1 MIGSVQGDK
10 AARGQ
15 RWLLSAEEE
24 EGRTKSDGERNET
37 STLDLETQ
45 TLFPSLSSF
54 HPFSHRFP
62 VRTQKTHTEKHTG
75 TLQKGRSKERSK
87 ETKKA
92 PRLCYFFYRCRLP
105 PCLRCDRGAPP
116 STSAAAAPAP
126 CCCPSPPPSISN
138 LSSSSPR
145 AEISELVISVRHSG
159 QVACRSSQ
167 SPTQFEWKRWPQGRA
182 ITFSAELF
190 FGFWFFGFCFFGK
203 K

>member
-87 ETKKA
+87 ETKTNNIAGCKNDTKIYSLMIT
-92 PRLCYFFYRCRLP
+92 PVC
-105 PCLRCDRGAPP
+105 
-116 STSAAAAPAP
+116 
-126 CCCPSPPPSISN
+126 SPNIKYSLIKFSN
-138 LSSSSPR
+138 
-145 AEISELVISVRHSG
+145 
-159 QVACRSSQ
+159 
-167 SPTQFEWKRWPQGRA
+167 
-182 ITFSAELF
+182 
-190 FGFWFFGFCFFGK
+190 
-203 K
+203 